1 MEKIRLKGRK
11 LLAEALVDQ
20 YLEKRDET
28 TNDFNRPLREF
39 SEAAAFG
46 MIWSRPGLEKKFRS
60 MLCLAMLTALNR
72 PHELELHLTSAINNG
87 CSIEEIR
94 ETLLHTV
101 PYCGIPAT
109 LDAIKVAER
118 VLSEKGLLPMNA
130 DG

>member
-11 LLAEALVDQ
+11 LLAEALGDQ

-60 MLCLAMLTALNR
+60 MLCLSLI
-72 PHELELHLTSAINNG
+72 HI
-87 CSIEEIR
+87 
-94 ETLLHTV
+94 
-101 PYCGIPAT
+101 
-109 LDAIKVAER
+109 
-118 VLSEKGLLPMNA
+118 
-130 DG
+130 